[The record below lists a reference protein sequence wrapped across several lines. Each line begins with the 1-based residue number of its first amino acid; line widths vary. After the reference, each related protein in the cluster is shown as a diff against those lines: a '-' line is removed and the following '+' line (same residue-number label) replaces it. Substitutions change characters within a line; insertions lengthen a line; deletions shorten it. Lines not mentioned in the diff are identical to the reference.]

1 MGIPL
6 LLHLFHRN
14 ARVADGAIRAVC
26 FFHLLD
32 VFPVRKVHA
41 RPGCAPVSAGRK
53 RRRQGAHCLRSLRN
67 HRPSKRKIP
76 CRDAAREAFSGSAA
90 ASVRYASDGQAPPRQ
105 GISHSLY
112 RAHLAHFAARPW
124 NINVPPQTQLPR
136 AHSDHRIG
144 RGTRQ
149 SGKGRKG
156 NEVHLR
162 ASPRNRTH
170 AKVRLTHLFKHGFR
184 RRAQRPWDW
193 ARRAAIRGRPQRQGG
208 AFWALPRNCTCVKVR
223 LTHLFK
229 RGFRR
234 RARRLW
240 SWARG
245 AAIRGRA
252 TKTRRRICR
261 RRRETVRAYAIG
273 MFNALPQTQLPRL
286 ERWPWRRARKN
297 PLRFGERNPR

>member
-170 AKVRLTHLFKHGFR
+170 AKVRLTHLCKHGFR
-184 RRAQRPWDW
+184 RRAQRPWAW
-193 ARRAAIRGRPQRQGG
+193 ARGRQSGEGHKGKEAHLRAS
-208 AFWALPRNCTCVKVR
+208 PRNCTCVN
-223 LTHLFK
+223 TT
-229 RGFRR
+229 G
-234 RARRLW
+234 
-240 SWARG
+240 S
-245 AAIRGRA
+245 
-252 TKTRRRICR
+252 
-261 RRRETVRAYAIG
+261 
-273 MFNALPQTQLPRL
+273 FNASPQIQLPRL
-286 ERWPWRRARKN
+286 VRWPQDWAQGRQSGRGRTRRQGGAFAGVAAKLHVRQYHR
-297 PLRFGERNPR
+297 LV

>member
-162 ASPRNRTH
+162 ASPRN
-170 AKVRLTHLFKHGFR
+170 
-184 RRAQRPWDW
+184 
-193 ARRAAIRGRPQRQGG
+193 
-208 AFWALPRNCTCVKVR
+208 CTCVKVR

-245 AAIRGRA
+245 AAIRERA

-261 RRRETVRAYAIG
+261 RRRETACASI
-273 MFNALPQTQLPRL
+273 P
-286 ERWPWRRARKN
+286 
-297 PLRFGERNPR
+297 